1 MKRVILSIIGIVLV
15 VFTFYS
21 CSSNPE
27 QGLLERY
34 FHALSLDDV
43 TTLSTMAIEPVD
55 FKFKSWEIVSIT
67 EELIKTAELFEMNT
81 TEQELKKKKDESVG
95 VTLDA
100 KAMLDD
106 AAFERDNA
114 RTRAAKRAAQKKTD
128 ELQIAYDEQY
138 EKHQA
143 LQKEYNLAQEVA
155 SGEEEIASFSLGA
168 EYPNIRYFTGEMASK
183 VVEVQVTG
191 DDGTVNNYKIYMRN
205 YTLKDEANNLSHRGR
220 WIIVKFEKV

>member
-1 MKRVILSIIGIVLV
+1 MNRKILSIIGVVLV
-15 VFTFYS
+15 AFTFYS

-27 QGLLERY
+27 QGLLARY
-34 FHALSLDDV
+34 FNALSLDDV
-43 TTLSTMAIEPVD
+43 NTLSTMALEPVD
-55 FKFKSWEIVSIT
+55 FKFKSWKIASVS
-67 EELIKTAELFEMNT
+67 EEVIKAAELFDMNT

-114 RTRAAKRAAQKKTD
+114 RTRAARRAAQKKAD

-143 LQKEYNLAQEVA
+143 LQKEYNLAKEA
-155 SGEEEIASFSLGA
+155 AAREEEISNFSLGA
-168 EYPNIRYFTGEMASK
+168 EYPNIRVFNGEVASK
-183 VVEVQVTG
+183 EVEIQITG
-191 DDGTVNNYKIYMRN
+191 DDGAVKNYKIYLRK
-205 YTLKDEANNLSHRGR
+205 YTLQDEDNNLSHRGR
-220 WIIVKFEKV
+220 WIIIKFEKI

>member
-1 MKRVILSIIGIVLV
+1 MKRVILSIMGIVLV

-21 CSSNPE
+21 CSSHPE
-27 QGLLERY
+27 QGLLDRY
-34 FHALSLDDV
+34 FNALSLDDV
-43 TTLSTMAIEPVD
+43 NTISTMALEPVD
-55 FKFKSWEIVSIT
+55 FKFKSWKIVSVS
-67 EELIKTAELFEMNT
+67 EEVIKTAELFEMNT
-81 TEQELKKKKDESVG
+81 AEQELKKKKDESVG

-106 AAFERDNA
+106 AAFEKGNA
-114 RTRAAKRAAQKKTD
+114 RTGAARRAAQKQVD

-155 SGEEEIASFSLGA
+155 AKEEEIASFSLGA
-168 EYPNIRYFTGEMASK
+168 EYPNIRNFTGEMASK
-183 VVEVQVTG
+183 EVEVQVTG
-191 DDGTVNNYKIYMRN
+191 DDGTDNNYKIYMRN

>member
-15 VFTFYS
+15 VFIFYS
-21 CSSNPE
+21 CSSHPE

-34 FHALSLDDV
+34 FNALSLDDV
-43 TTLSTMAIEPVD
+43 TTLSTMALEPVD
-55 FKFKSWEIVSIT
+55 FKFKSWEIVSVS
-67 EELIKTAELFEMNT
+67 EELIKTAELFDMNT

-106 AAFERDNA
+106 AVFERDNA

-143 LQKEYNLAQEVA
+143 LQKEYNLAQEIA
-155 SGEEEIASFSLGA
+155 SREEEIASFSLGA
-168 EYPNIRYFTGEMASK
+168 EYPNIRNFTGEMASK
-183 VVEVQVTG
+183 EVEVQITG
-191 DDGTVNNYKIYMRN
+191 DDGKVNNYKIYMRK
-205 YTLKDEANNLSHRGR
+205 YTLKDEANNISHRGR
-220 WIIVKFEKV
+220 WIIVKFEKI